1 MQKKTKGLHGD
12 SESLFFFAIIRPF
25 GMAMPYV
32 FTHLITD
39 VARRTE
45 PTGFL
50 VARATGSQFRHVAQS
65 GWILRDTAELVRQ
78 AQCGEVSA
86 LGNLGTFRQASS
98 H

>member
-1 MQKKTKGLHGD
+1 MVTANPF
-12 SESLFFFAIIRPF
+12 FFFAIIRPF

-65 GWILRDTAELVRQ
+65 GWILRDKLNAVKSQPWETWGLSDKLPRT
-78 AQCGEVSA
+78 
-86 LGNLGTFRQASS
+86 N
-98 H
+98 